1 MRVSHAAD
9 VWTALVNAWPMGT
22 DAVLIGGAFI
32 CPVGEDAFD
41 VVSAGEDALD
51 SLDMALNEALGDAL
65 ARTANTAADAVASG
79 NHATVIEALRFDTTD
94 ELFAQLA
101 AASDD

>member
-1 MRVSHAAD
+1 
-9 VWTALVNAWPMGT
+9 MGS

-32 CPVGEDAFD
+32 RPVGDDAFD

-51 SLDMALNEALGDAL
+51 SLDMALNEALGDAV
-65 ARTANTAADAVASG
+65 ARTANNDADAGAPEVDPIDAIDTSSEASG

-101 AASDD
+101 AATDD